1 MTDDVSTGLAVLVL
15 RAVVVGG
22 LYLFVLAVFRRLR
35 AELTQASAV
44 VDAGGSEDETPA
56 DWLELVHCEDA
67 PDLAGTLYPLMPVS
81 GIGRE
86 RGNTVSI
93 PDPRISSRHARL
105 EWRDGQWWV
114 EDVGSAN
121 GTFVN
126 GHAVAGTS
134 PAGYD
139 DTLRVGPAVLRL
151 RRRARR

>member
-1 MTDDVSTGLAVLVL
+1 MTDDVSTGLAVLAL
-15 RAVVVGG
+15 RIAVVAG
-22 LYLFVLAVFRRLR
+22 LYLFVLAAFRRLR
-35 AELTQASAV
+35 AELSQASL
-44 VDAGGSEDETPA
+44 VDPGHPEEEAPT

-86 RGNTVSI
+86 RGNTVTI

-126 GHAVAGTS
+126 GHAVVGAS
-134 PAGYD
+134 PAGYE

-151 RRRARR
+151 RHRSGR